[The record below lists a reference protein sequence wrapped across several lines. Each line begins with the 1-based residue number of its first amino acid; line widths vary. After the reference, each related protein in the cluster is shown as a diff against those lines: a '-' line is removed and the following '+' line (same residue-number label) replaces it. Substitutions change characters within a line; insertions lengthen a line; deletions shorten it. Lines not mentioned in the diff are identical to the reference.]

1 MSMPGPDGSEAR
13 LKQQNRYGGDA
24 RVESEARHQLYLDV
38 REHIRAGWDELP
50 EGLTPGNLR
59 DLAAMAKSRKDHRIH
74 ALCCQEDVHETS
86 LAGEPP
92 P

>member
-1 MSMPGPDGSEAR
+1 MSIPGPDSSQAR
-13 LKQQNRYGGDA
+13 LQQQNRYDGEA

-50 EGLTPGNLR
+50 EGLTRRNLR

-74 ALCCQEDVHETS
+74 ALCRQADVDETS
-86 LAGEPP
+86 PPGEPP